1 MNTWLRD
8 GFRNTALGPAVV
20 IWGFGYVLVDIVGFL
35 LGNSRLGLNLVAS
48 VPMFV
53 LGVVLTLTLDNF
65 RWHLKAVTPAMRWP
79 LLVVAIF
86 AATAIHS
93 LFDLYWMRWV
103 SLAIFPEWQKW
114 ALQVTLE
121 RLFTA
126 GIVYLWTFCLA
137 LSLLWASRLRSD
149 VEASAAR
156 AASAEAAAARAEAS
170 QHQAEASLHRAEAA
184 ALRLQLNPHF
194 LFNSLN
200 SISSL
205 IVLGR
210 GQEAEEMM
218 EKLCEFL
225 RASLNADPMADVP
238 LAQEIDSVDAYLAVE
253 SIRFGERLEI
263 DIDVEP
269 GALRAQVPNFI
280 LQPLVENA
288 IKHGVAEVTGPASLS
303 VSASTDGEA
312 LTLSV
317 SNSSPGAMVRRKSA
331 APERSRPGIGLSN
344 IRQRLVSCYGD
355 RAWLETGPVRGGY
368 RAVIRLPLVTG
379 NRARPVEVEAAAAA

>member
-1 MNTWLRD
+1 MNSWLRD

-20 IWGFGYVLVDIVGFL
+20 IWGFGYVLVDIVGYL
-35 LGNSRLGLNLVAS
+35 LGNSELGLNLIAS
-48 VPMFV
+48 APMFV
-53 LGVVLTLTLDNF
+53 LGVVLTLALDHL
-65 RWHLKAVTPAMRWP
+65 RGHLKAATPAVRWAI
-79 LLVVAIF
+79 LVTAIF

-103 SLAIFPEWQKW
+103 SIAILPSWQKW
-114 ALQVTLE
+114 ALQITLQ

-137 LSLLWASRLRSD
+137 LTLLWASRLRSD

-170 QHQAEASLHRAEAA
+170 QHQAEALLHRAEAA

-210 GQEAEEMM
+210 GGEAEEMM
-218 EKLCEFL
+218 EKLCDFL
-225 RASLNADPMADVP
+225 RASLNADPTADVP
-238 LAQEIDSVDAYLAVE
+238 LSQEIDSVDAYLAVE

-288 IKHGVAEVTGPASLS
+288 IKHGVAEVAGRATLS
-303 VSASTDGEA
+303 VSASSDGEA

-317 SNSSPGAMVRRKSA
+317 SNSSPGATRPRKSGG
-331 APERSRPGIGLSN
+331 PGRPRPGIGLSN
-344 IRQRLVSCYGD
+344 IRQRLLSCYGD
-355 RAWLETGPVRGGY
+355 RAWLETGAFRGGY
-368 RAVIRLPLVTG
+368 RAVIRLPLVVG
-379 NRARPVEVEAAAAA
+379 RAQAEIKAAAAA